1 MHFVL
6 FCEFAPRASTCRE
19 DPIEWHLVFPSSP
32 SRVPFGRDASLS
44 VGTEGL
50 SRAMLFLGGR
60 NFVLVGLLMGSSSE
74 ASVSWGSD
82 VDQLVVDSKLLVPI
96 NIVTGSVRLDPAARY
111 LCWGKTMDFLCEPRL
126 ERGFRCPGHS
136 AHQGVGR
143 LRTHPF
149 WALVLLGRR
158 GVTVEPVGGPFSEPR
173 P

>member
-1 MHFVL
+1 MAANRLSCNCIFVYDFDRRVEYIYVFEPRCFFCSFPFIPSLCFIRMHFVL

-111 LCWGKTMDFLCEPRL
+111 LSWGKNH
-126 ERGFRCPGHS
+126 GFS
-136 AHQGVGR
+136 
-143 LRTHPF
+143 L
-149 WALVLLGRR
+149 
-158 GVTVEPVGGPFSEPR
+158 
-173 P
+173 